1 MPQAGHPKGQGQ
13 ERKVP
18 YHDKSK
24 TASKGM
30 AEHEKGHTAGTP
42 DLPEELDDRRPQGQ
56 VAKDAME
63 DRAQASGEARP
74 HARPRRTGA

>member
-1 MPQAGHPKGQGQ
+1 MPDAGKPKGTGE

-18 YHDKSK
+18 YPNKSN

-30 AEHEKGHTAGTP
+30 AEHEKGHSAGTTE
-42 DLPEELDDRRPQGQ
+42 LPADLDDRRPQGQ

-63 DRAQASGEARP
+63 D
-74 HARPRRTGA
+74 GAA